1 MAQRQRTSNLG
12 LKLCVGTLIA
22 LPLIGWKLEPL
33 PVVWPPL
40 GSIETY
46 AAPLAATII
55 AVFGILPSVFNNNA
69 ATKKWM
75 RIGVPLAICLAIIS
89 LFAYVCFLLTY
100 VKGVETPN
108 NGTQYRTV
116 GSQRTVIAQHPPYSH
131 ESDAQILEIVGLTDG
146 DIEKMWTPSSVREAR
161 LELFVTYLVGLMS
174 INFVMGSLARTS
186 TGSAQRQQS
195 RKSRT
200 GGSGPQ

>member
-12 LKLCVGTLIA
+12 LKLGVGTLIA
-22 LPLIGWKLEPL
+22 LPLIGWKLEPF

-55 AVFGILPSVFNNNA
+55 AVFGILPSFFNSNA

-75 RIGVPLAICLAIIS
+75 RIGVPFAICVAIIS

-116 GSQRTVIAQHPPYSH
+116 GSQRTTIAQQRFSR
-131 ESDAQILEIVGLTDG
+131 ESDAKVLEIVGLTDG
-146 DIEKMWTPSSVREAR
+146 DIEKMWTSDSVREAR
-161 LELFVTYLVGLMS
+161 LELFVSYLVGLMS
-174 INFVMGSLARTS
+174 INFVLGSLARTP
-186 TGSAQRQQS
+186 TGSAPRPIS

-200 GGSGPQ
+200 GNSGPQ